1 MKRIL
6 ICLFCLVMI
15 FNFNGCS
22 LFEEYYP
29 EKELFTRSTID
40 SDLYVYSGNVRLKD
54 SNDYTDSLELRNE
67 ESDDNKK
74 SFYES
79 YTILDGHFQY
89 FAWND
94 FKLFILKN
102 NLYYVFDIKSYSYPP
117 VDDDGNKNYELLMY
131 TEEEF
136 RTLYPYYT
144 SFEWIK
150 CITPDNSEEDLSI
163 ERKWIVSK
171 LLPFS
176 LPDNAKLREYT
187 EHTAEDKTQNYIKGK
202 VAICIDDLSMQF
214 DERIA
219 NEWIKPVKDD
229 KYFDK
234 LNEYV
239 FKNDFI
245 VYNEDYYYFYDN
257 PQIGSKTTDLY
268 YQDGLNVFA
277 YDKDM
282 MILYFYI
289 CK

>member
-22 LFEEYYP
+22 LFESYSP

-40 SDLYVYSGNVRLKD
+40 SDLYVYSGNVKLID

-79 YTILDGHFQY
+79 YTILEGHFQF

-94 FKLFILKN
+94 YKLFILKN

-117 VDDDGNKNYELLMY
+117 VDDDGNENFELLMY

-136 RTLYPYYT
+136 ITAYPYYT
-144 SFEWIK
+144 SFDWIE
-150 CITPDNSEEDLSI
+150 CTTPRNSKEDLSI
-163 ERKWIVSK
+163 ERKWIISK
-171 LLPFS
+171 AMPFS
-176 LPDNAKLREYT
+176 LPDNAKLRDYT
-187 EHTAEDKTQNYIKGK
+187 EYTAEDKTKNYIKGK
-202 VAICIDDLSMQF
+202 VAICIDDVSQKF
-214 DERIA
+214 HERIE
-219 NEWIKPVKDD
+219 NEWIKPISKE

-234 LNEYV
+234 LNKYV
-239 FKNDFI
+239 FEKDFL
-245 VYNEDYYYFYDN
+245 VYNDDYYYFYEN
-257 PQIGSKTTDLY
+257 TRIGDKNTDTY
-268 YQDGLNVFA
+268 YQDYLSVFA
-277 YDKDM
+277 YDADM

-289 CK
+289 CY